1 VQIYHVQDINYD
13 VEKENLNDYQS
24 FSLSS
29 SAILHFLNDET
40 NQQIY
45 QFPLITIILKNSSH
59 IL

>member
-1 VQIYHVQDINYD
+1 MQIYHVQDINYD
-13 VEKENLNDYQS
+13 VEKENLNDDQS

-45 QFPLITIILKNSSH
+45 QLPLITII
-59 IL
+59 